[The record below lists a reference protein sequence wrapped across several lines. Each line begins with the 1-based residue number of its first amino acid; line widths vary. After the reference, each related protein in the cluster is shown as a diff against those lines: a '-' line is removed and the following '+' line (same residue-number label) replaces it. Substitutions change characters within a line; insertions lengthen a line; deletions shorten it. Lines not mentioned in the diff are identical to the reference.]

1 MKIGLRK
8 KFLKSRY
15 YEGKKYPRS
24 PPDIFSIIKEG
35 FTKQKLR
42 LEITP
47 QIEQNE
53 RPINSRKMFE
63 FNSFIMGYQVYKD
76 CWAPL

>member
-1 MKIGLRK
+1 MLCFLFYENRSSQ

-35 FTKQKLR
+35 STK
-42 LEITP
+42 
-47 QIEQNE
+47 
-53 RPINSRKMFE
+53 
-63 FNSFIMGYQVYKD
+63 
-76 CWAPL
+76 